1 MKKIANYKFTI
12 LVAALILVAL
22 LLPSSSIPKVR
33 GFVGIDK
40 AVHSVLF
47 FFFALSFI
55 LEFRRTNRRLPGF
68 LSSLLVVCLFIVAS
82 ETLQLFTKSRH
93 FELLDM
99 AFDGCGAALAYIAIM
114 AYLRTRKSPEKF
126 G

>member
-1 MKKIANYKFTI
+1 MKKIVNYKFTI

-22 LLPSSSIPKVR
+22 LLPSSSIPKIR
-33 GFVGIDK
+33 SFAGIDK
-40 AVHSVLF
+40 AIHFILF
-47 FFFALSFI
+47 FFFALSYV

-68 LSSLLVVCLFIVAS
+68 LFSLLIVSFFIVAS

-99 AFDGCGAALAYIAIM
+99 AFDGAGAATAYIAIVALLKM
-114 AYLRTRKSPEKF
+114 QKSPKRV

>member
-40 AVHSVLF
+40 VVHSVLF

-55 LEFRRTNRRLPGF
+55 LEFRRANRRLPGF
-68 LSSLLVVCLFIVAS
+68 LSSLLVVSLFILAS